1 MCTIA
6 HTAGSYHNSDDNDNK
21 DDFNE
26 QRQTN
31 AVFSFLETKRKDS
44 DDDAHEQGPSR
55 ASGRSRHKVG
65 ATVFVRR

>member
-44 DDDAHEQGPSR
+44 DDDADEQGPSPSKYKDEQR
-55 ASGRSRHKVG
+55 ATSDGR
-65 ATVFVRR
+65 A